1 MIRSSAKKQQ
11 WYARRDGAVRGPF
24 LDEYVERY
32 ILLGRIRLNDELSL
46 DRKSWQPVTNF
57 PELFPEE
64 LRGLSRREDYRELV
78 MARIRYDERVSERR
92 GNHCT
97 LPGGKDRRKLAD
109 RRVAGNMAGFFRYL
123 LLPVIP
129 SSRRGNSVPAVQ
141 PLRIFLLAAMLACL
155 VAGYFSSVLR

>member
-1 MIRSSAKKQQ
+1 MIRSSAKRQ

-46 DRKSWQPVTNF
+46 DRKSWQPVMNF

-64 LRGLSRREDYRELV
+64 LRGLSNWEDYRELV

-92 GNHCT
+92 RNDRM
-97 LPGGKDRRKLAD
+97 LPGEKDRRRLAD
-109 RRVAGNMAGFFRYL
+109 RRVAGNTAGFFRHL
-123 LLPVIP
+123 LLHVIP
-129 SSRRGNSVPAVQ
+129 SSLHGNSVPAVQ
-141 PLRIFLLAAMLACL
+141 RLRVFLLAALLACL
-155 VAGYFSSVLR
+155 VAAYFSSALR